1 MTILTIKASMIMSM
15 YMNAQQNSEST
26 YCYNADVENNHVVAQ
41 YVYDQS
47 TVANWSSDCIVL
59 KPKVKHDYVYD
70 SEDRLITRTTSRWD
84 GAEWQPCDQMEYE
97 YTATGYCVTLSHW
110 DIFQHRFKMPE
121 AKTVAPMIRV
131 GSLLPAAMRRL
142 MTRVGIKVTPE
153 VLRASSV
160 IMAGVASSLP

>member
-1 MTILTIKASMIMSM
+1 MTILTITASMIMSM

-97 YTATGYCVTLSHW
+97 YTPTGYCVTLSHW
-110 DIFQHRFKMPE
+110 DILQQRFKMPE
-121 AKTVAPMIRV
+121 AKTVY
-131 GSLLPAAMRRL
+131 
-142 MTRVGIKVTPE
+142 TRMPDDRNVNVSTYVSHRHDKTFELI
-153 VLRASSV
+153 SSV
-160 IMAGVASSLP
+160 VVSNV

>member
-1 MTILTIKASMIMSM
+1 MTILTITASMIMSM

-121 AKTVAPMIRV
+121 AKTVY
-131 GSLLPAAMRRL
+131 
-142 MTRVGIKVTPE
+142 TRMPDNTNVNVSTYVSHRHSKTFELI
-153 VLRASSV
+153 SSV
-160 IMAGVASSLP
+160 VVSDV